1 MNQATEQTDTS
12 TSNQIFHPYECNPTQ
27 KLFHGS
33 SIEDKGFKGAKGS
46 GKTAA
51 LVNEAWLL
59 AYENPGIRGII
70 GRKDLKDLKESTKVF
85 FFNYCPP
92 QIIIQQNEVDQFV
105 ILRTVDP
112 NKTSRIKFAHGKD
125 PKSFESDEIGFF
137 ALDEADEFEEET
149 VKTLITRRRQKGVAR
164 FGLYA
169 FNPPATTHWLHKFFV
184 KDLKE
189 NPDLAKHRILFS
201 NTTFENQ
208 HNLPA
213 GYIDQL
219 KRTYAGDQLKRF
231 LYGEWGSVSSELA
244 VFPSFRE
251 QVYVSTA
258 KLKHNPGVTILRAID
273 YGMNSGCLW
282 AELHGKQLRVLK
294 EMVTFNRGA
303 DTLNPHIVNESL
315 EYEPAKYINLSDPTF
330 INNRVQTDA
339 RTVKQISRE
348 HGIELMDGVADWAL
362 RTSAVQWFMDQSVSG
377 EPCLLIDPSCETLI
391 AGFNGEYRY
400 SDKAIQRRA
409 ADVEDS
415 VHTAVHDCLQHICWK
430 ARTLLMRNQ
439 TKSINI
445 PQESYDFNG
454 YAD

>member
-1 MNQATEQTDTS
+1 MDKVPEQVKHNYDPNQ
-12 TSNQIFHPYECNPTQ
+12 TQ
-27 KLFHGS
+27 RLFHS
-33 SIEDKGFKGAKGS
+33 SACEDKGFKGAKGS

-59 AYENPGIRGII
+59 AYENPGTRGII
-70 GRKDLKDLKESTKVF
+70 ARKDLKDLKESTKVF

-92 QIIIQQNEVDQFV
+92 QIILDQNEVDQFV
-105 ILRTVDP
+105 MVRTVDP
-112 NKTSRIKFAHGKD
+112 TKPSRIKFAHGKD

-169 FNPPATTHWLHKFFV
+169 FNPPARTHWLYRFFV
-184 KDLKE
+184 KDLE
-189 NPDLAKHRILFS
+189 TNPELRKHRELFT

-208 HNLPA
+208 HNLPL
-213 GYIDQL
+213 GYVDQL
-219 KRTYAGDQLKRF
+219 KRTYAGDDLNRY
-231 LYGEWGSVSSELA
+231 LYGEWGSVSSDRA

-251 QVYVSTA
+251 QIYVSSI
-258 KLKHNPGVTILRAID
+258 KLEHKPGVMIIRAVD
-273 YGMNSGCLW
+273 YGMSAGCLW
-282 AELHGKQLRVLK
+282 AELNGKQIKILK

-303 DTLNPHIVNESL
+303 DTLTPHIIAESMPF
-315 EYEPAKYINLSDPTF
+315 EPAKYINLSDPTF

-339 RTVKQISRE
+339 RTVKQISANL
-348 HGIELMDGVADWAL
+348 GMPLTDGAIDWNE
-362 RTSAVQWFMDQSVSG
+362 RTSAVQWFMDQNQNG

-400 SDKAIQRRA
+400 AENAIMRRA

-415 VHTAVHDCLQHICWK
+415 PHTAVHDCLQHICVW
-430 ARTLLMRNQ
+430 ARKKLSRQNDLSY
-439 TKSINI
+439 SI
-445 PQESYDFNG
+445 PSESYDFDH
-454 YAD
+454 YAGS